1 MTKHGFSKQ
10 NGFSLIEILVVI
22 GIIGILASLLVPNLI
37 GVRQR
42 ARDSQRKSD
51 IRQIQSALELYRADN
66 ASYPSQTGPNYWLN
80 STACLTSNAFISPN
94 LLVTYMQ
101 KIPCDPTG
109 TGVYNAGNYYYY
121 SNQKTYTLAG
131 CLENSADSSGT
142 SATPSASISPACAS
156 GRYYVVNNQ

>member
-22 GIIGILASLLVPNLI
+22 GIIGILATLLIPNLI

-66 ASYPSQTGPNYWLN
+66 AAYPSATSTPYRLN
-80 STACLTSNAFISPN
+80 ATACATSNIFTSPN

-109 TGVYNAGNYYYY
+109 TGVYNGGNYYYY
-121 SNQKTYTLAG
+121 SNQ
-131 CLENSADSSGT
+131 T
-142 SATPSASISPACAS
+142 SDCN
-156 GRYYVVNNQ
+156 V

>member
-1 MTKHGFSKQ
+1 MIKHELSKQ

-22 GIIGILASLLVPNLI
+22 GIIGILSSLLIPNLI

-51 IRQIQSALELYRADN
+51 IRQMQSALELYRADN
-66 ASYPSQTGPNYWLN
+66 AAYPSVIDTPYRLN
-80 STACLTSNAFISPN
+80 STACTASNIFTSPN

-109 TGVYNAGNYYYY
+109 TGVYNGGNYYYY

-131 CLENSADSSGT
+131 CLENTADSTGT
-142 SATPSASISPACAS
+142 STAPSPTGSPTCAS